1 MAAAVSFDFDRQV
14 IVVTG
19 AAQGIGAACAE
30 RLAGANAR
38 LALWDVDR
46 AQGEALAER
55 LRHSGADTRF
65 VPCDVADPAAVAAAL
80 AATLDTFGRID
91 GLVNNAGIVRSAP
104 FLEMAEAD
112 WQQVLDV
119 NLSGA
124 FRVGQAVARVM
135 VAGGG
140 GAIVNMG
147 SVSGLLAS
155 PDIAA
160 YNVSKGGM
168 HQLTR
173 VMAVA
178 LAAEGVRVNAVAP
191 GTIGTELAIKAVMGS
206 DAARARV
213 LGRTP
218 LGRLGEPAEVAD
230 AVAFLLSPAASYLTG
245 TVLTIDGG
253 RTALNYTMP
262 GA

>member
-1 MAAAVSFDFDRQV
+1 MAAAVHFDFDGQV

-30 RLAGANAR
+30 RLAAAK
-38 LALWDVDR
+38 AKVILWDIDSER
-46 AQGEALAER
+46 GRALAVQ
-55 LRHSGADTRF
+55 LTAAGHAAHF
-65 VPCDVADPAAVAAAL
+65 VACDVAQAEQVAVAL
-80 AATLDTFGRID
+80 GDTLMAHGRID

-104 FLEMAEAD
+104 FLDLSEAD

-124 FRVGQAVARVM
+124 FRVGQAVARAM

-160 YNVSKGGM
+160 YNVSKGGI

-178 LAAEGVRVNAVAP
+178 LAAQGVRVNAVAP
-191 GTIGTELAIKAVMGS
+191 GTIATELAIKAVMG
-206 DAARARV
+206 DEAASRRV

-218 LGRLGEPAEVAD
+218 LGRLGTPAEVAD
-230 AVAFLLSPAASYLTG
+230 AVAFLLSPAASYMTG
-245 TVLTIDGG
+245 SILTIDGG
-253 RTALNYTMP
+253 RLALNYTVP
-262 GA
+262 SA

>member
-1 MAAAVSFDFDRQV
+1 MAASVRFDFDGQV

-30 RLAGANAR
+30 RLAGSGAR
-38 LALWDVDR
+38 VALWDVD
-46 AQGEALAER
+46 AAGAAALAAR
-55 LRHSGADTRF
+55 LQAAGGTALA
-65 VPCDVADPAAVAAAL
+65 VGCDVASPEAVAAAL
-80 AATLDTFGRID
+80 AQTLQAWGRVD

-112 WQQVLDV
+112 WARVLDV

-124 FRVGQAVARVM
+124 FRVGQAVARAM
-135 VAGGG
+135 CEAGRA

-178 LAAEGVRVNAVAP
+178 LAPQGVRVNAVAP
-191 GTIGTELAIKAVMGS
+191 GTIATELAIQAVMGS
-206 DAARARV
+206 EAARARV

-245 TVLTIDGG
+245 SVLAIDGG
-253 RTALNYTMP
+253 RLALNYTMP
-262 GA
+262 S